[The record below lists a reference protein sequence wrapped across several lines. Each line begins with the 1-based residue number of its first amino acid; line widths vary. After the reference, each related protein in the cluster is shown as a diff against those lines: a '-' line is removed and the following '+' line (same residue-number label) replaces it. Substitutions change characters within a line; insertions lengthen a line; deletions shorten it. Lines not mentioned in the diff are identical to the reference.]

1 MNFDLKVDKAAME
14 KQVASLRET
23 VNRQVIMG
31 TSALVLPPSPKEK
44 EATAAA
50 AKPAMLDV

>member
-23 VNRQVIMG
+23 VNRQVTMG

-44 EATAAA
+44 EVT

>member
-14 KQVASLRET
+14 RQVASLRET

-31 TSALVLPPSPKEK
+31 TSALVLPCPKDK
-44 EATAAA
+44 EAAP
-50 AKPAMLDV
+50 KPVMLDV

>member
-1 MNFDLKVDKAAME
+1 MMNFDLKVDKAAME

-23 VNRQVIMG
+23 VNRQVTMG

-44 EATAAA
+44 EVT

>member
-14 KQVASLRET
+14 RQVASLRET

-44 EATAAA
+44 GAAA
-50 AKPAMLDV
+50 RPVMLDV